1 MSAAVNSSRQP
12 AEAAQAFAGWLRG
25 LGDTDGASRSALDQ
39 GAPPWLATGR
49 RLAVEQVRTQTV
61 PTGKSEEWRYTGLRS
76 LIEQGF
82 VHADEPVTALTP
94 DDIEEVLVPGLESHR
109 AVLVNG
115 RYSAPLSDLGQ
126 LPRGV
131 RIGSLQALLESDP
144 DALEDVLTRLA
155 ADGSHLFAALNTA
168 AMQDGLVVMLE
179 PGAVLE
185 RPIEVLHLSIGMDE
199 PRVAQPRHLIRLG
212 DGAQAEVI
220 ERYASLGEAL
230 YCTNSVLEIALGRDA
245 LLKHARLQQE
255 SPNAFHITGLYL
267 SQAANSRYAGVNIG
281 LGGIWA
287 RTDLVTRFS
296 GEHAE
301 CDLQGLYLAGDK
313 QLIDYHMDVRHGLP
327 HCSSRERFKGI
338 LYGKGRAVFDGLV
351 YVARDA
357 QKTDAEMSNR
367 NLILSPNAE
376 VDTKPQLEIYA
387 DDVKCSHGT
396 TVGQIEPEMLFYL
409 RSRGISASIA
419 RRMLCLGFAGE
430 IIEALGSEALRDYVT
445 EQVGERLERAPLE

>member
-1 MSAAVNSSRQP
+1 MSAVANSSRQP
-12 AEAAQAFAGWLRG
+12 TEAAEAFSGWLRG
-25 LGDTDGASRSALDQ
+25 LGDDAAAAAAGMRA
-39 GAPPWLATGR
+39 APNWLAAGR
-49 RLAVEQVRTQTV
+49 QQAAERVLAQTV

-76 LIEQGF
+76 LIDQGF
-82 VHADEPVTALTP
+82 IQVDELVTALTP
-94 DDIEEVLVPGLESHR
+94 DDIEDVLIPGLDAHR

-115 RYSAPLSDLGQ
+115 RYSEALSDLGK
-126 LPRGV
+126 LPRGA
-131 RIGSLQALLESDP
+131 RIGSLGGLLESDP
-144 DALEDVLTRLA
+144 DRLQGLLTQI
-155 ADGSHLFAALNTA
+155 ADADNHLFAALNTA
-168 AMQDGLVVMLE
+168 SMQDGLVVLLE
-179 PGAVLE
+179 RGAFLE
-185 RPIEVLHLSIGMDE
+185 RPIEVIHLSVGMEE
-199 PRVAQPRHLIRLG
+199 PRVAQPRHLFSLG
-212 DGAQAEVI
+212 DGAQAELI
-220 ERYASLGEAL
+220 ERYVSLGDAL
-230 YCTNSVLEIALGRDA
+230 YCTNSVLEIVLGRDA
-245 LLKHARLQQE
+245 VLKHARVQQE

-267 SQAANSRYAGVNIG
+267 SQDANSRYAGVNIG
-281 LGGIWA
+281 LGGTWA

-327 HCSSRERFKGI
+327 NCSSRERFKGI

-367 NLILSPNAE
+367 NLILSSSAE

-409 RSRGISASIA
+409 RSRGISASLA

-445 EQVGERLERAPLE
+445 EQVGERLERVPLD